1 MNLLQKIFKFYVFS
15 DLHVGISA
23 ASLVVIGH
31 VFFRFP
37 LLDEYVYFTF
47 FSTLLAYQFI
57 RVFESC
63 ICSIPAVLANIRKQK
78 FISKIMGFLA
88 LIGTL
93 FWGVGIGWKHL
104 WILIPSVFLTL
115 WYAIPIFHYR
125 GKRISM
131 RNYPSIKIV
140 SIALVWAVNTVLF
153 PLQPVLDDI
162 RVWLFFMQI
171 FLLIVVLVIP
181 FDIRDKNKDPAHLQ
195 TLPQRIGV
203 AKTKSMGII
212 LLLLFM
218 VLGSWVYGYKSY
230 AFFISVFMVG
240 FSMYLLYHSEE
251 DNSIYY
257 TAFWVDAIPVLW
269 LLLLLLG
276 VE

>member
-1 MNLLQKIFKFYVFS
+1 MDLLRKIFKFYVFS
-15 DLHVGISA
+15 DLHVSITA

-31 VFFRFP
+31 IFFRFP
-37 LLDEYVYFTF
+37 LVDRYVYFTF
-47 FSTLLAYQFI
+47 FSTLLAYRFI

-63 ICSIPAVLANIRKQK
+63 ICSIPAVLETIRKQK
-78 FISKIMGFLA
+78 ITFKVLGFVA
-88 LIGTL
+88 FFGTL
-93 FWGVGIGWKHL
+93 LFGVSIGWKHI
-104 WILIPSVFLTL
+104 WILIPSGFLTL

-131 RNYPSIKIV
+131 RNYPTIKIV
-140 SIALVWAVNTVLF
+140 SIALVWATNTVLF
-153 PLQPVLDDI
+153 PLQQALDDI
-162 RVWLFFMQI
+162 RVWIFFMQI
-171 FLLIVVLVIP
+171 FLLIIALVIP
-181 FDIRDKNKDPAHLQ
+181 FDIRDKNKDPAHLH

-203 AKTKSMGII
+203 AKAKSMGII

-230 AFFISVFMVG
+230 AFFISIFMVG